1 MIYQQTDAHPR
12 ELTIMVCLEGGYIVY
27 DYPVNYEGRAHSG
40 QYPLFAGNL
49 EDCLAYM
56 KQRLLSTKEQENAG
70 K

>member
-1 MIYQQTDAHPR
+1 MIYQQTDARPR

-27 DYPVNYEGRAHSG
+27 DYPVNYEGRSHSM

-56 KQRLLSTKEQENAG
+56 NKRLTNTESK
-70 K
+70 